1 MSRPDAE
8 AASIAVDLALAIVR
22 LRARLRLESSSD
34 TWTWPQLSTL
44 ARVID
49 EGPLTVSDLAK
60 AEHLRPQSMAAI
72 MAALKN
78 DGLVQAKA
86 DPHDGRKTLI
96 TATAKGR
103 AVVDELEG
111 QREEWL
117 TTAIMSLIEPG
128 EYRDLREAVK
138 LIKRLADA
146 QRPHGRRAT
155 W

>member
-1 MSRPDAE
+1 MSRPDGE

-44 ARVID
+44 TRVID
-49 EGPLTVSDLAK
+49 EGPLTISDLAL

-72 MAALKN
+72 MAVLRK
-78 DGLVQAKA
+78 DGLVQAKP

-117 TTAIMSLIEPG
+117 TKAIASLIEPG
-128 EYRDLREAVK
+128 EYNDLRNAVK

-146 QRPHGRRAT
+146 QRPHSRRAT